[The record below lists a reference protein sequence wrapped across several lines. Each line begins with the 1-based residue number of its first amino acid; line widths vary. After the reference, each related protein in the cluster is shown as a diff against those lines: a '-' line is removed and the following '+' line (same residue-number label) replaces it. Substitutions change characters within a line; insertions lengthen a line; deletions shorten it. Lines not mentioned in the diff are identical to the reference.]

1 MFERAGAES
10 RLARLCLSTFFQ
22 AKPGLVLV
30 MWSGV
35 QVRGLGRESSL
46 GALLGSGWGRT
57 IRGGCNGAGG
67 VPGAVWLL
75 HTAGVIGWS
84 RNLGDVFQCS
94 HGGRCVLHKHG
105 ATCQGW
111 ERPKTPPVPP
121 PCPRDSLTGRS
132 RSSCGGLSEGFFKHK
147 KSGLEN
153 KSSSPSPPC
162 PHPTSPRR
170 CTRPQS
176 AEKARTC

>member
-1 MFERAGAES
+1 MLEKG
-10 RLARLCLSTFFQ
+10 TG
-22 AKPGLVLV
+22 KGPGNVTGQGQTHGH
-30 MWSGV
+30 MDTWA
-35 QVRGLGRESSL
+35 Q
-46 GALLGSGWGRT
+46 GRT
-57 IRGGCNGAGG
+57 DGG
-67 VPGAVWLL
+67 VLGAVWLL
-75 HTAGVIGWS
+75 HTAGVFGWS
-84 RNLGDVFQCS
+84 RNLGNAFQCS
-94 HGGRCVLHKHG
+94 HRGRCVLHKHG

-121 PCPRDSLTGRS
+121 PCPRDSLMGRS